1 MELMKNVELKYE
13 DGKAKLEIDVKPVV
27 LAEIEKIET
36 KIASGEIDLIPG
48 TELDK
53 ILVGQILAAVKALV

>member
-13 DGKAKLEIDVKPVV
+13 NGKAIVEIEVKTVV
-27 LAEIEKIET
+27 IAEIEKIEA
-36 KIASGEIDLIPG
+36 KVQSGEIDLLPG

-53 ILVGQILAAVKALV
+53 VLVGQILAAVKALV

>member
-13 DGKAKLEIDVKPVV
+13 NGKAIVEIEVKTVV
-27 LAEIEKIET
+27 IAEIEKIEA
-36 KIASGEIDLIPG
+36 KVQSGEIDLLPG

-53 ILVGQILAAVKALV
+53 VLVGKILAAVKALV